1 MCDCFL
7 CVGLFGEGPAD
18 RRERLRQLL
27 AVLGEDALKKKEVD
41 KKEDKEEVSILS
53 YNCVVFEEIMMNY
66 NITMFAHDALKKE
79 LDKKDDK
86 DEVSLLSYNCV
97 VFEEIIM
104 NYNATLFAHDFSVRL
119 WSANRVNHKNSCHA
133 RAQR

>member
-7 CVGLFGEGPAD
+7 CAGLFGEGPAD

-53 YNCVVFEEIMMNY
+53 YNCVFFKEIMMN
-66 NITMFAHDALKKE
+66 H
-79 LDKKDDK
+79 
-86 DEVSLLSYNCV
+86 
-97 VFEEIIM
+97 
-104 NYNATLFAHDFSVRL
+104 NATLFAHDFSIRL
-119 WSANRVNHKNSCHA
+119 WSANRVNHKNNCHD